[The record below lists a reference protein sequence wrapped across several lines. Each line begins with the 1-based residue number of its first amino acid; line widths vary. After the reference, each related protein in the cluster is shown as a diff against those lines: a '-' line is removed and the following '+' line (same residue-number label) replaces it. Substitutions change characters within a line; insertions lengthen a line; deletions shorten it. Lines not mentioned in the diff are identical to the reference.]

1 MIGAIE
7 KPAAHEHSE
16 ATGEAA
22 PAIPLSFQ
30 PAGLREAAVA
40 EAAVAEAAVAE
51 AAVPEAAVPGTG
63 AAASGGKLKDPLDVR
78 PVTELDARIQVD
90 CAWSTHM

>member
-1 MIGAIE
+1 MRHAIIGAIE

-22 PAIPLSFQ
+22 PAIPLFFQ

-40 EAAVAEAAVAE
+40 EAAVAEAAVPE
-51 AAVPEAAVPGTG
+51 AAVPETEVSAL
-63 AAASGGKLKDPLDVR
+63 GGKLKDPRDVR
-78 PVTELDARIQVD
+78 PVTELDARIQVG
-90 CAWSTHM
+90 CAWPTPMY